1 MQKENALNEL
11 AKEIHENAVEH
22 GWWDENRSFGEI
34 VALCH
39 SELSE
44 ALEEDRAGRPM
55 AYYDVDNGTEH
66 IRVINIDDSGS
77 RKMEGIATEMIDCI
91 IRILDWAGR
100 ECIDVDRLIKA
111 KMRYNKSRPYKHG
124 KRY

>member
-1 MQKENALNEL
+1 MQKRNAFNEL

-44 ALEEDRAGRPM
+44 ALEEDRAGNPM
-55 AYYDVDNGTEH
+55 AYYDVENDNEY
-66 IRVINIDDSGS
+66 IRVIDIDDSGS
-77 RKMEGIATEMIDCI
+77 RKMEGTATEMIDCI

-100 ECIDVDRLIKA
+100 ECIDVDRLLKA
-111 KMRYNKSRPYKHG
+111 KMRYNRSRPYKHG